1 MTINQEIIKVN
12 APNIVSE
19 TIDGEVV
26 IVNLVKGDYYSLFK
40 TAADIWSLIEQGT
53 TRSNIINNLHHN
65 YDCSAIDVADA
76 VEGFLAKIDAEGLI
90 AIVEGELSQEQS
102 LELPESE
109 ISQTKFAL
117 PVIEKFTDMEELL
130 LLDPIHEADEDKG
143 WPTAKQ
149 AV

>member
-1 MTINQEIIKVN
+1 M
-12 APNIVSE
+12 PNKIPAVTVSRLSSRLGLLSSPVS
-19 TIDGEVV
+19 TARAKHQNPIT
-26 IVNLVKGDYYSLFK
+26 SK
-40 TAADIWSLIEQGT
+40 TAADIWNLIEQGT

-76 VEGFLAKIDAEGLI
+76 VEAFLAKIDAEGLI

-102 LELPESE
+102 LGLPESE
-109 ISQTKFAL
+109 TSQTKFAL

>member
-1 MTINQEIIKVN
+1 MTISQEIIKVN

-40 TAADIWSLIEQGT
+40 TAADIWSLIEQET
-53 TRSNIINNLHHN
+53 TRSNIINNLHRN
-65 YDCSAIDVADA
+65 FDCSAIDVAGA
-76 VEGFLAKIDAEGLI
+76 VEGFLAKIEAEGLI

-109 ISQTKFAL
+109 TNQSKFAL
-117 PVIEKFTDMEELL
+117 PVIEKFTDMEDLL